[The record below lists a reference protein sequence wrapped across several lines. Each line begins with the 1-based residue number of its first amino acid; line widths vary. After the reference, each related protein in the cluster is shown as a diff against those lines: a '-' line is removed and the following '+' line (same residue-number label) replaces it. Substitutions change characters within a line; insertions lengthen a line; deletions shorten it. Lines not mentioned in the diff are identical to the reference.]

1 MPHWEGK
8 TQFFKILVKL
18 WKFKYP
24 LANLVIKLKL
34 KYMYMALHAYWIYWP
49 EKLKILRA
57 AFVMSA
63 YCLKFTSPYI
73 SLSSFIIIYE
83 TDTIKCYL
91 RLIQSVSTSQ
101 TQPPGKGCVILK
113 QSSSVRGVIPSN
125 TAWEIVTIL
134 PTPAASM

>member
-1 MPHWEGK
+1 MFIKFIGL
-8 TQFFKILVKL
+8 IL
-18 WKFKYP
+18 
-24 LANLVIKLKL
+24 
-34 KYMYMALHAYWIYWP
+34 
-49 EKLKILRA
+49 LRA
-57 AFVMSA
+57 FVSILSKIHIPIS
-63 YCLKFTSPYI
+63 YLILFYI
-73 SLSSFIIIYE
+73 N
-83 TDTIKCYL
+83 DTMKCYL

>member
-1 MPHWEGK
+1 MSM
-8 TQFFKILVKL
+8 TFMFI
-18 WKFKYP
+18 KFIG
-24 LANLVIKLKL
+24 LIHLG
-34 KYMYMALHAYWIYWP
+34 
-49 EKLKILRA
+49 
-57 AFVMSA
+57 AFVSILPKIHIPIS
-63 YCLKFTSPYI
+63 YLILFYI
-73 SLSSFIIIYE
+73 ISE
-83 TDTIKCYL
+83 TDTMKCYL